1 MGLIDFIEIAVEA
14 GEYLSD
20 RAKANAEKEAQ
31 KKAARERAAKKR
43 AYEEAKEK

>member
-20 RAKANAEKEAQ
+20 RAKANAEKEAR
-31 KKAARERAAKKR
+31 KKTNKKGQ
-43 AYEEAKEK
+43 